1 MFLLASRTYQKRW
14 KLDLIS
20 YNVISYNFSLEN
32 KHFPYYNFITSCHN
46 IPASEI
52 FGNQNYIDYDGTQ
65 CDKGRNNQQRQA

>member
-1 MFLLASRTYQKRW
+1 M
-14 KLDLIS
+14 
-20 YNVISYNFSLEN
+20 EN